1 MDEILDI
8 RNRLSSVERIA
19 TNLSGQIPS
28 EAASRQAWIRES
40 CLGKALQGREGWAA
54 VDVIKVAEE
63 YYNWVITGKNDYVPQ
78 T

>member
-1 MDEILDI
+1 MDD
-8 RNRLSSVERIA
+8 VA
-19 TNLSGQIPS
+19 M
-28 EAASRQAWIRES
+28 RQAWVRES

-54 VDVIKVAEE
+54 IDVIKVAEE